1 MAFDPQTKEQMIT
14 VNVKLASSEWQLE
27 TTMSVPKGPIVLK
40 EMLPL
45 VQSFADAVV
54 GSATKTAEQ
63 RGEKISCKKGCGA
76 CCRQPVPISETE
88 AHLIRDLVERL
99 PHSRQTEIRD
109 RFAQAH
115 QRLAEAGLL
124 EKLLHPESWYKG
136 EGWAV
141 AMSYFRLGIPCPFL
155 ENEACS
161 IHPDRP
167 LKCREYLVTSPA
179 ENCRRPTADNINMVA
194 LPFQMWVAIAR
205 LDSASAGERRIPWVP
220 LVLALEWAELHTE
233 TAEPRPGQEILKQFF
248 ELLSS
253 KNRSQEQ
260 DALNESY

>member
-1 MAFDPQTKEQMIT
+1 MPSDRDTSGETIS
-14 VNVKLASSEWQLE
+14 VSVELASSEWRLR
-27 TTMSVPKGPIVLK
+27 TDMSVPSEPITLK

-45 VQSFADAVV
+45 FLSFADAVV
-54 GSATKTAEQ
+54 GAAAGAVEQ
-63 RGEKISCKKGCGA
+63 SGQKVSCKKGCGA
-76 CCRQPVPISETE
+76 CCRQLVPISETE

-124 EKLLHPESWYKG
+124 EKLLHPESWDKG

>member
-1 MAFDPQTKEQMIT
+1 MSSDPQNPEEKVT
-14 VNVKLASSEWQLE
+14 VNVELGSPEWRLQ
-27 TTMSVPKGPIVLK
+27 TTMSVPKEPIVLK

-54 GSATKTAEQ
+54 GSAARAAEE
-63 RGEKISCKKGCGA
+63 GGKKISCKKGCGA
-76 CCRQPVPISETE
+76 CCRQPVPLSETE
-88 AHLIRDLVERL
+88 AHWIRDLVDRL
-99 PHSRQTEIRD
+99 PPSRQTEIRA
-109 RFAQAH
+109 RFAQAR

-124 EKLLHPESWYKG
+124 EKLLHPESWDKG

-179 ENCRRPTADNINMVA
+179 ENCRKPTADNIKMVA
-194 LPFQMWVAIAR
+194 LPFQMWMAIAR
-205 LDSASAGERRIPWVP
+205 LDNASPGDRRIPWVP
-220 LVLALEWAELHTE
+220 LVLALEWAELHSE
-233 TAEPRPGQEILKQFF
+233 TTEPRPGHEVLKQFF

-260 DALNESY
+260 DALNQSC

>member
-1 MAFDPQTKEQMIT
+1 MIT

-27 TTMSVPKGPIVLK
+27 TTMSVPKRPIVLK

-124 EKLLHPESWYKG
+124 EKLLHPESWGFPAPFSKTKPARFIRTG
-136 EGWAV
+136 LSNAV
-141 AMSYFRLGIPCPFL
+141 
-155 ENEACS
+155 
-161 IHPDRP
+161 
-167 LKCREYLVTSPA
+167 
-179 ENCRRPTADNINMVA
+179 NI
-194 LPFQMWVAIAR
+194 W
-205 LDSASAGERRIPWVP
+205 
-220 LVLALEWAELHTE
+220 
-233 TAEPRPGQEILKQFF
+233 
-248 ELLSS
+248 
-253 KNRSQEQ
+253 
-260 DALNESY
+260 